1 MRMKLCLFNTL
12 HHITSIRPSTPYSLP
27 SNPATITPPHS
38 LTRTPAPAILMSSS
52 AAPAHAKQ
60 HVSFVVIGHSQCG
73 KSTAVGAMLQLTNSV
88 EDGTFDA
95 IEAAANTAGQT
106 MRRFAWISDKTKEE
120 RERLH
125 TITPK
130 LWCLDGDEHQMSVI
144 DTPGHR
150 SCTLMC
156 IASMCMADAAL
167 VVVSGKR
174 GDFEHGISSE
184 GKPLPLYTCVCAL

>member
-1 MRMKLCLFNTL
+1 
-12 HHITSIRPSTPYSLP
+12 
-27 SNPATITPPHS
+27 
-38 LTRTPAPAILMSSS
+38 MSSS
-52 AAPAHAKQ
+52 GAAPAHAKQ

-88 EDGTFDA
+88 EDDTFDA

-106 MRRFAWISDKTKEE
+106 LRRFAWISDKSKDE

-130 LWCLDGDEHQMSVI
+130 LWCLDGDEHQMSLI

-184 GKPLPLYTCVCAL
+184 GTPLPLPLYTCTYAPPPVCMHMCRVTQRL

>member
-1 MRMKLCLFNTL
+1 
-12 HHITSIRPSTPYSLP
+12 
-27 SNPATITPPHS
+27 
-38 LTRTPAPAILMSSS
+38 MSSS
-52 AAPAHAKQ
+52 GAAPAHAKQ

-73 KSTAVGAMLQLTNSV
+73 KSTAVGAMLKLANSV
-88 EDGTFDA
+88 EDDTFDA

-130 LWCLDGDEHQMSVI
+130 LWCLDGDEHQMSLI

-184 GKPLPLYTCVCAL
+184 GKPLPCTHAHVPCDPSPLTRHLQAAPACNFLQRTRWASKALLWL